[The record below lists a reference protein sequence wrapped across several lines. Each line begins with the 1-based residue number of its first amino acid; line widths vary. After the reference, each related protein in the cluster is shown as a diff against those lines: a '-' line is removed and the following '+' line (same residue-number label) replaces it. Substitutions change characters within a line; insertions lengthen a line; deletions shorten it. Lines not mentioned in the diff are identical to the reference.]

1 MGPLLA
7 HRDDVA
13 NFLMRASSVR
23 SILSGE
29 KRVTRRPFST
39 TNTMAFAVEAL
50 KHWPLLQ
57 LADLVGRRPRDMFSL
72 GHRVRHLDRTAT
84 ARLLRQIGREQF
96 RLKSNVWGV
105 WVFKKRCKGPSY
117 LLAPRLNRGDVIGVR
132 EPWRHRWKHDPVG
145 FLKRP
150 GFAYEADYAEDPGGP
165 PRRFRNALYMPAK
178 AVRLYLE
185 LTACRADLDIRK
197 IGVDEAR
204 REGFGSPKDFV
215 AAYRAMHDGL
225 PPSWAFSFR
234 ALRSAKGPWLFA
246 EKVA

>member
-1 MGPLLA
+1 M
-7 HRDDVA
+7 A

-23 SILSGE
+23 SILSGQ

-39 TNTMAFAVEAL
+39 TNTMAFAVKSA
-50 KHWPLLQ
+50 KWPSGFVEKI
-57 LADLVGRRPRDMFSL
+57 ARVPM
-72 GHRVRHLDRTAT
+72 GHRVRHLDRDGT
-84 ARLLRQIGREQF
+84 ARLLRRIARQHF
-96 RLKSNVWGV
+96 RMESDRWGV
-105 WVFKKRCKGPSY
+105 WLFEKRHREPSF
-117 LLAPRLNRGDVIGVR
+117 LLTPRLAVGDVVGVR

-150 GFAYEADYAEDPGGP
+150 GFAYEADYAEDPIGP
-165 PRRFRNALYMPAK
+165 PRRFRNALYMPSK

-185 LTACRADLDIRK
+185 LTACRPDLDIKK

-204 REGFGSPKDFV
+204 REGFGSSKEFV

-234 ALRSAKGPWLFA
+234 ALRSAKGPWLFL
-246 EKVA
+246 ERVA